1 MDDVMYQQAVELT
14 AYTLQDS
21 IRKIENQLFSLLVT
35 GELKEW
41 FDNIPIGEEVLI
53 ENAVYE
59 GCDDNNIKTVLL
71 AIKRMKLGLN
81 RMVVLN
87 KLDLKA
93 IKRKAEEEKLKD
105 NPFWRDDP
113 FRT

>member
-1 MDDVMYQQAVELT
+1 MYQQAVELT

>member
-1 MDDVMYQQAVELT
+1 MYHQAVEQT
-14 AYTLQDS
+14 ALTLQES
-21 IRKIENQLFSLLVT
+21 IEKMEDQLFSLLVT

-41 FDNIPIGEEVLI
+41 FDNIPVGEEVLI

-87 KLDLKA
+87 KLDLQA